1 MATANGIYVPNS
13 GNNFAQLGA
22 VGSLNLLYQDLNTTP
37 SLNYTISL
45 WVASDGATPNEFDV
59 EWNGVSLFDQTNIP
73 AMAYQDLTFNVVG
86 TGLDR
91 LTISSR
97 NDPAY
102 LTLDDVSVVAAVPE
116 PDPRLDRPRTSWS
129 RCDEASALV

>member
-1 MATANGIYVPNS
+1 MVFTCPNS

-45 WVASDGATPNEFDV
+45 WMASDGATPNEFDV

-116 PDPRLDRPRTSWS
+116 PSTLGLIGLGLLGLGAMRRR
-129 RCDEASALV
+129 RAA